1 MKRFIAIALSGL
13 VFLSSFIS
21 ASAINVNV
29 NNNNVKMDVS
39 PVIVDGRTLVP
50 VAAISNALNSS
61 VSWDELSR
69 TVTITRGDTVIS
81 LQLDNKT
88 ATVDGQVI
96 NLDVPAKSI
105 NGRTMVPVSFIA
117 QAFNEKVV
125 WHPTTQ
131 TVLISSDAPVTSNIP
146 AVQVNSSQTTYKIV
160 RIVDGDTLIIDY
172 NGVEERVRLIGVD
185 TPESVHPDATKNSEF
200 GKIASDFSKKYLDGK
215 EVTLEL
221 DVQERDK
228 YGRILAYMYVGGQMY
243 NKILL
248 QEGMAKVAT
257 YPPNVRYVD
266 DFKALEK
273 TAREGNK
280 GLWAYSSDSANIS
293 TPTTPIV
300 TPNNS
305 TSSNQYTDESGNGL
319 IKGNISSSG
328 EKIYHMPGMRDYNK
342 TKIDTSKG
350 EKWFKT
356 EQEALDAGF
365 RKAMQ

>member
-1 MKRFIAIALSGL
+1 MKRLFSII
-13 VFLSSFIS
+13 LSSALFFSSFVS
-21 ASAINVNV
+21 ASAINVHV
-29 NNNNVKMDVS
+29 NNNNISMDVP
-39 PVIVDGRTLVP
+39 PVIVEGRTLVP
-50 VAAISNALNSS
+50 VAAIAQSLKGE
-61 VSWDELSR
+61 VSWDASTK
-69 TVTITRGDTVIS
+69 TVTITRDSKIIK
-81 LQLDNKT
+81 LQLNNKT
-88 ATVDGQVI
+88 VTVDGQVM
-96 NLDVPAKSI
+96 NLDVPAQSI

-125 WHPTTQ
+125 WHPSTQ
-131 TVLISSDAPVTSNIP
+131 TVLINSDAPVTLNIP
-146 AVQVNSSQTTYKIV
+146 AVQVNPSQTTYKII

-215 EVTLEL
+215 EVSLEL

-273 TAREGNK
+273 AAREANK
-280 GLWAYSSDSANIS
+280 GLWAYSEDSS
-293 TPTTPIV
+293 TVSTTPAQSNTNPTTSNV
-300 TPNNS
+300 TQTLDAS
-305 TSSNQYTDESGNGL
+305 KDGIW
-319 IKGNISSSG
+319 IKGNINS
-328 EKIYHMPGMRDYNK
+328 KIYHVPGGRDYDKVSPQN
-342 TKIDTSKG
+342 IV
-350 EKWFKT
+350 WFET
-356 EQEALDAGF
+356 EADAIAAGF
-365 RKAMQ
+365 RRAKQ

>member
-1 MKRFIAIALSGL
+1 MKKLFSVILSSAL
-13 VFLSSFIS
+13 FFSSFIS
-21 ASAINVNV
+21 ASAINVHV
-29 NNNNVKMDVS
+29 NNNNVKMDVA

-61 VSWDELSR
+61 VSWDESSR
-69 TVTITRGDTVIS
+69 TVTITKGDKVIS

-117 QAFNEKVV
+117 QAFNEKVE
-125 WHPTTQ
+125 WHPSTQ
-131 TVLISSDAPVTSNIP
+131 TVLINSTAPATLNIP
-146 AVQVNSSQTTYKIV
+146 AVQVNPSQATYKIV

-215 EVTLEL
+215 EVSLEL

-228 YGRILAYMYVGGQMY
+228 YGRILAYVYVGGQMY

-280 GLWAYSSDSANIS
+280 GLWAYSDDSANIS
-293 TPTTPIV
+293 APTTPIV

-342 TKIDTSKG
+342 TKIDISKG

>member
-1 MKRFIAIALSGL
+1 MKRLFSII
-13 VFLSSFIS
+13 LSSALFFSSFVS
-21 ASAINVNV
+21 ASAINVHV
-29 NNNNVKMDVS
+29 NNNNISMDVP
-39 PVIVDGRTLVP
+39 PVIVEGRTLVP
-50 VAAISNALNSS
+50 VAAIAQSLKGE
-61 VSWDELSR
+61 VSWDASTK
-69 TVTITRGDTVIS
+69 TVTITRDSKIIK
-81 LQLDNKT
+81 LQLNNKT
-88 ATVDGQVI
+88 VTVDGQVM
-96 NLDVPAKSI
+96 NLDVPAQSI

-125 WHPTTQ
+125 WHPSTQ
-131 TVLISSDAPVTSNIP
+131 TVLINSDSPVTLNIP
-146 AVQVNSSQTTYKIV
+146 AVQVNPSQTTYKII

-185 TPESVHPDATKNSEF
+185 TPESVHPDGTKNNEF

-215 EVTLEL
+215 EVSIEL

-228 YGRILAYMYVGGQMY
+228 YGRILAYVYIGGQMY

-280 GLWAYSSDSANIS
+280 GLWAYSSDSSNIS
-293 TPTTPIV
+293 APTAPVV
-300 TPNNS
+300 TPNDS

-342 TKIDTSKG
+342 TKIDISKG

>member
-1 MKRFIAIALSGL
+1 MKKLFSVI
-13 VFLSSFIS
+13 LSSALFFSSFVS
-21 ASAINVNV
+21 ASAINVHV
-29 NNNNVKMDVS
+29 NNNNVKMDVA

-61 VSWDELSR
+61 VSWDESSR
-69 TVTITRGDTVIS
+69 TVTITKGDKVIS

-117 QAFNEKVV
+117 QAFNEKVE
-125 WHPTTQ
+125 WHPSTQ
-131 TVLISSDAPVTSNIP
+131 TVLINSTAPATLNIP
-146 AVQVNSSQTTYKIV
+146 AVQVNPSQTTYKIV
-160 RIVDGDTLIIDY
+160 RIVDGDTIIIDY

-185 TPESVHPDATKNSEF
+185 TPESVHPDKTKNNEF
-200 GKIASDFSKKYLDGK
+200 GVIASNFSKGYLENK
-215 EVTLEL
+215 EVSLEL

-228 YGRILAYMYVGGQMY
+228 YGRILAYVYLDGVMY
-243 NKILL
+243 NKTLL
-248 QEGMAKVAT
+248 QEGMAKVST

-273 TAREGNK
+273 SAREANK

-293 TPTTPIV
+293 VTTVPVV

-319 IKGNISSSG
+319 IKGNINS
-328 EKIYHMPGMRDYNK
+328 KIYHVPGGRDYDKVSPQN
-342 TKIDTSKG
+342 IV
-350 EKWFKT
+350 WFET
-356 EQEALDAGF
+356 EADAIAAGF
-365 RKAMQ
+365 RRAKQ